1 MDIYNYI
8 KKFKD
13 TRPIINNILK
23 DVTDGKL
30 IIRNFDEID
39 NRTLAQMR
47 MYMVSHKIINAN
59 INANVHTNVSTK
71 TIINKAKKIWS
82 GWCYNNIIYNNS
94 EISKGYEMLNTVIHE
109 YIHYYRKRTDIFK
122 YGTHNQ
128 VFIEEFFAYLVAN
141 YNVDCIKSG
150 KKIKLTSEYIE
161 KLYTHVIKKYQLNI
175 KNPELLIKHHIH
187 EISKFI
193 I

>member
-1 MDIYNYI
+1 MDIHNYI
-8 KKFKD
+8 SKFKD

-23 DVTDGKL
+23 DVTNGKL
-30 IIRNFDEID
+30 IIRNFNMID

-47 MYMVSHKIINAN
+47 QYMVNHKVINAHAN
-59 INANVHTNVSTK
+59 ISNQ

-109 YIHYYRKRTDIFK
+109 YIHYYRKRADIFK

-141 YNVDCIKSG
+141 YNVDCIKSN
-150 KKIKLTSEYIE
+150 KKIPLTYEYIE
-161 KLYTHVIKKYQLNI
+161 QLSTKIIKKYELKI

-187 EISKFI
+187 EIHKFI